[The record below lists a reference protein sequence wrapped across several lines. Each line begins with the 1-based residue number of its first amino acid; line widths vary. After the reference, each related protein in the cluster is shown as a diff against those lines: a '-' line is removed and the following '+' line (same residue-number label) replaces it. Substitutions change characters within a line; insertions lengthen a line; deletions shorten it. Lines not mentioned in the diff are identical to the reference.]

1 MTTTGEQARPLPLIW
16 QSVGQAQATLTRL
29 LTGILAESGTSYQ
42 VWRVRETFGTEG
54 S

>member
-1 MTTTGEQARPLPLIW
+1 MTSTQETPPPAVPIGQA
-16 QSVGQAQATLTRL
+16 VGQAEAALTRL